1 MKSLVLIDGNSLLNR
16 VFYATQVFSTKDGR
30 PTNAI
35 FGFTKLLFKIME
47 DDKPDYLIVTFD
59 MRAPTFRHKMY
70 EGYKATRSP
79 MLPELAAQV
88 QPLKSLLSAMKV
100 AICQKEGVEAD
111 DLLGTLSKKFDV
123 HSYIYTGDRD
133 SYQLVDEKT
142 DIFYTKR
149 GVTDLLKLNNEN
161 FLEVLGYHPSQV
173 IDLKSLMGDKSDNIP
188 GVEGVGEVTA
198 KKLIAQYDTL
208 DGVYSHINEIKSASL
223 RNKLEAGKDKAYLSY
238 KLATIDRYCD
248 VDIALEDCKTPT
260 EFSDEVRE
268 IFNEL
273 EFKSLI
279 PLLGGS
285 ANQVENIAVKYPEIV
300 EIDNN
305 EDCNNLFS
313 RTGKFFVDF
322 NDCGMSVFRDGK
334 QYNVI
339 CGGNDLFS
347 FFSLDQAYNCLG
359 KAFENKDNTVVVYD
373 FKWVLH
379 ELKSFGFKYNCAI
392 DDISVMAYVSDYFTS
407 ATDFNA
413 LCNEKGYDKDYRAF
427 ALSCLYNEYLATI
440 KNDGLEALYYD
451 IEKPLINVLFDMED
465 SGVSVDLVQLE
476 QIKENYLKIINDL
489 KTRIYLG
496 CGCEFNINSPSQLGD
511 TLFNKLGLKSGKKNK
526 SGKYSTNVEVL
537 ESLAE
542 DNDVVKLILQYRT
555 YQKLYST
562 YIEGIKPLIERSS
575 CLVHTTYKQT
585 VTATGRLSS
594 VNPNLQN
601 IPIRKQEG
609 RELRKL
615 FVPRH
620 GNVLIDADYSQ
631 IELRLLA
638 HFSGCKE
645 LIAAYKNGEDVHA
658 VTASQ
663 VFGVPLEEVTP
674 DMRRRAKAVNFGII
688 YGISE
693 FGLAKD
699 VGVDYKTASDY
710 ITAYFNRYTAVKEY
724 MDKNVEYAKQHG
736 YVSTLTGRKRYI
748 KEINSTNY
756 NLRQF
761 GERAAMNMPLQG
773 SSADIIKI
781 AMVNI
786 YNRLKSGGLK
796 TKLILQVH
804 DELVLDAPIEEEDI
818 AKQILKY
825 EMENAVKLV
834 VPLTVDIHSGKNWYE
849 AK

>member
-88 QPLKSLLSAMKV
+88 QPLKALLSAMKV

-142 DIFYTKR
+142 DIYYTKR

-161 FLEVLGYHPSQV
+161 FIEVLGYHPSQV

-198 KKLIAQYDTL
+198 KKLIAQYGTL
-208 DGVYSHINEIKSASL
+208 DGVYSHIEEIKSASL

-248 VDIALEDCKTPT
+248 VDITLEDCKTPT
-260 EFSDEVRE
+260 EFSDEVRD
-268 IFNEL
+268 IFTDL
-273 EFKSLI
+273 EFKSLM

-285 ANQVENIAVKYPEIV
+285 ENHIENTAVEYPEIV
-300 EIDNN
+300 EINN
-305 EDCNNLFS
+305 YEDCKSLFCK
-313 RTGKFFVDF
+313 TGKYFIDF
-322 NDCGMSVFRDGK
+322 NDCGMSVYDGEK
-334 QYNVI
+334 QYNII
-339 CGGNDLFS
+339 CGGSDLFS
-347 FFSLDQAYNCLG
+347 IFSLEQAYECLG
-359 KAFENKDNTVVVYD
+359 KVFENKDNIIVVYD

-379 ELKSFGFKYNCAI
+379 ELKSFNFKYNCAF
-392 DDISVMAYVSDYFTS
+392 DDISVMAYVADYFST
-407 ATDFNA
+407 ATDFSA
-413 LCNEKGYDKDYRAF
+413 LCSEKGYDKEYRAF
-427 ALSCLYNEYLATI
+427 ALSRLYDEYLTVI
-440 KNDGLEALYYD
+440 KNDGLEGLYYD

-476 QIKENYLKIINDL
+476 QIKESYLEIIEDL
-489 KTRIYLG
+489 KTRIYDG

-526 SGKYSTNVEVL
+526 LGKYSTNVDVL

-542 DNDVVKLILQYRT
+542 DNEVVRLILKYRT

-562 YIEGIKPLIERSS
+562 YIEGIKPLIERNS

-594 VNPNLQN
+594 ANPNLQN

-615 FVPRH
+615 FVARQ

-645 LIAAYKNGEDVHA
+645 LICAYENGEDVHA

-663 VFGVPLEEVTP
+663 VFGVSLSEVTS

-699 VGVDYKTASDY
+699 IGVDYKTASEY

-736 YVSTLTGRKRYI
+736 YVATLTGRKRYI
-748 KEINSTNY
+748 KEINSSNY

-786 YNRLKSGGLK
+786 YNRLKAEGLK

-804 DELVLDAPIEEEDI
+804 DELVLDSPVEEEDI
-818 AKQILKY
+818 AKQILKE
-825 EMENAVKLV
+825 EMENAVKLAI
-834 VPLTVDIHSGKNWYE
+834 PLTVDIHSGKNWYE